1 MSPVPHSELLADV
14 HVVQVVVV
22 DASSSREVVRWAYDK
37 DTKKGDVSNV
47 FSFENMFVV
56 AALKDIYPAGYA
68 PLDMLRQYA
77 ETMVR
82 RDKKAEMLQKSLD
95 ETMSKTTDLSQIA
108 AKYGAEVDTLS
119 VSFADRNLGHYG
131 AEAEVIGKLFG
142 QAEANKQMV
151 SKGEMGV
158 YVLCPVSFKQPE
170 AMSAAG
176 DRSEKLNSYVERQ
189 KMMTQ
194 NQMSQ
199 GLTAT
204 LRKMYKLSDYRAKV
218 F

>member
-1 MSPVPHSELLADV
+1 
-14 HVVQVVVV
+14 
-22 DASSSREVVRWAYDK
+22 
-37 DTKKGDVSNV
+37 
-47 FSFENMFVV
+47 MFVV

-68 PLDMLRQYA
+68 PLEGNLRQYA

-95 ETMSKTTDLSQIA
+95 EAMQKTTDMGRLA
-108 AKYGAEVDTLS
+108 AQFGVEVDTVS
-119 VSFADRNLGHYG
+119 VRFADRNLGHYG

-142 QAEANKQMV
+142 QSEANKQMV

-176 DRSEKLNSYVERQ
+176 DRSERLNSYVERQ
-189 KMMTQ
+189 QMMVQ
-194 NQMSQ
+194 NQLSQ